1 MRCVAYVSRVPFSDR
16 GIRLPKGLSDIV
28 LISRQ
33 SNPLSQITGIIS
45 YREEQY
51 FQVLEGPK
59 QEIDKLFSKIL
70 ADSRHE
76 DIWVFLD
83 MPITRRCFGNWG
95 VSVFDFVD
103 QGPFFKEF
111 IRSNQYIIN
120 AFTAEQKQRIQS
132 FIGIEKP
139 IEAENIRY
147 DGKLLRLK
155 AWPDLNNISQPQVV
169 IDLCVKLTKK
179 PYAFDSLVSANEFGT
194 YEQVVEIISDFDK
207 LGILAISE
215 PVVKAA
221 AEPTQEQVIE
231 QKKPNKFYGAI
242 KRFLG
247 MG

>member
-1 MRCVAYVSRVPFSDR
+1 MRCVAYVSRVPISDR
-16 GIRLPKGLSDIV
+16 GIRLPRGLSDIV

-59 QEIDKLFSKIL
+59 QEIDKLLSKIL

-83 MPITRRCFGNWG
+83 VPITRRCFSNWS

-111 IRSNQYIIN
+111 IRSNQQIIDTFN
-120 AFTAEQKQRIQS
+120 TEQKERVQS
-132 FIGIEKP
+132 FIGIGEP
-139 IEAENIRY
+139 IEAEHTRY

-169 IDLCVKLTKK
+169 IGLCVKLTKK
-179 PYAFDSLVSANEFGT
+179 PYPFDSLVSDSEFGT
-194 YEQVVEIISDFDK
+194 YEQVTEIIRKFDN
-207 LGILAISE
+207 LGILALSE
-215 PVVKAA
+215 PVIEVAQPVQ
-221 AEPTQEQVIE
+221 EPVIE

-242 KRFLG
+242 KKFLG